1 MMLSGPPIANAD
13 YVKERLQVLQREMLV
28 GIASGESLFSMM
40 TLLCH
45 EVEALASEVIC
56 SVIGVDDEGRLSFIA
71 GPSVPGD
78 CGQVNGILIGPN
90 VGSCGTAIFRK
101 QPVEVQDIESDP
113 LWENYR
119 NLALPYGL
127 RACWSSPILAADGN
141 VLGAFAF
148 YFRKSRGATDVER
161 LIVAKCVQ
169 ICAMAIESTDARTK
183 LNELAFFD
191 PLTGLGNR
199 ATLRKRLALVLQRA
213 DEMARSVGVFHV
225 DLADFRAINDLHGHS
240 VGDVVLKRVAD
251 RLRSVASES
260 DLIVRLG
267 GDEFLVAKTFSE
279 DDEGIKPFARAIVD
293 GLSGRYDLESGE
305 RISIDAVVGV
315 SNFPA
320 DGKDQDTLVAH
331 AETARRRVKRGGCGY
346 ALFESEMQREQHRRR
361 IMQRDVGLAVDK
373 GELSVVFQPQ
383 VDARTTTVGG
393 FEALLRWNHSEHG
406 PISPADF
413 IPAAESSGA
422 ILGMGAFVLREACRE
437 AARWK
442 AKLRVSVNVSAA
454 QIVESDFAQLVRDVL
469 SETGLAAERLEVEV
483 TESLFIQDLA
493 TAQMTLREIKEL
505 GVSVAIDD
513 FGTGY
518 SSLSTLRA
526 FPFDRI
532 KVDRSFVSDMIKNSD
547 AAAIVNSV
555 IGLGRA
561 MGLRVVAE
569 GVENDEQVSMLRLL
583 RCHEIQGY
591 LFGKPLPID
600 AYAHLTGPKSPRT
613 FSSAMPKLRE
623 I

>member
-1 MMLSGPPIANAD
+1 MMLSGLPVANAD
-13 YVKERLQVLQREMLV
+13 FIKERLQALQREMLI
-28 GIASGESLFSMM
+28 GIASGETLLNVMS
-40 TLLCH
+40 LLCH
-45 EVEALASEVIC
+45 EVEALAPEAVC
-56 SVIGVDDEGRLSFIA
+56 SVISVDDDGRLSFIA
-71 GPSVPGD
+71 GPSLPEASGW
-78 CGQVNGILIGPN
+78 VNGIAIGPN
-90 VGSCGTAIFRK
+90 VGSCGTAIFRR
-101 QPVEVQDIESDP
+101 QAVEVHDIQTDP
-113 LWENYR
+113 LWENFK
-119 NLALPYGL
+119 NHALPHGL
-127 RACWSSPILAADGN
+127 RACWSSPVEAPDGR

-148 YFRKSRGATDVER
+148 YFRKSRGASELER
-161 LIVAKCVQ
+161 LIVSKCVT
-169 ICAMAIESTDARTK
+169 ICAMAIESTDARSR

-213 DEMARSVGVFHV
+213 AEMERSVGIFHV

-240 VGDVVLKRVAD
+240 VGDVVLRKVSD

-267 GDEFLVAKTFSE
+267 GDEFLVVKTVASE
-279 DDEGIKPFARAIVD
+279 EADCKQFARTIVD

-305 RISIDAVVGV
+305 RISIEAVVGV

-320 DGKDQDTLVAH
+320 DGKDQDTLLAH

-346 ALFESEMQREQHRRR
+346 AVFESEMQREQHRRR
-361 IMQRDVGLAVDK
+361 TMERDVGFAIDK

-383 VDARTTTVGG
+383 VDARTIAVGG
-393 FEALLRWNHSEHG
+393 FEALVRWKHPEHG
-406 PISPADF
+406 PISPVDF
-413 IPAAESSGA
+413 IPAAEASGA
-422 ILGMGAFVLREACRE
+422 IIALGAYVLREACKE
-437 AARWK
+437 AARWT
-442 AKLRVSVNVSAA
+442 AQLRVSVNVSAA
-454 QIVESDFAQLVRDVL
+454 QIVQADFAHLVKEVL

-493 TAQMTLREIKEL
+493 TAKATLCEIKAL

-532 KVDRSFVSDMIKNSD
+532 KVDRSFVSDMINNSD

-569 GVENDEQVSMLRLL
+569 GVESDEQVAMLRLL

-591 LFGKPLPID
+591 LFGKPMQIE
-600 AYAHLTGPKSPRT
+600 AYAHLTGPKHPRT
-613 FSSAMPKLRE
+613 YSSALPRLRE